1 MGIFRNQKTCFNNA
15 ATLSIYQRADDPQPV
30 ILDKIPCI
38 IGAQGIAKLQEVKF
52 EVPKKSLL
60 IPLPSGFYVYGVEP
74 FGQQINLLY
83 IIFALSSIPY
93 RKRSCIN
100 FSLVF

>member
-15 ATLSIYQRADDPQPV
+15 ATLSIYQRADDPQPG

-60 IPLPSGFYVYGVEP
+60 DP
-74 FGQQINLLY
+74 
-83 IIFALSSIPY
+83 FALWILCLWSRTIWTTD
-93 RKRSCIN
+93 
-100 FSLVF
+100 

>member
-15 ATLSIYQRADDPQPV
+15 ATLSTYQTAGDPHPG

-38 IGAQGIAKLQEVKF
+38 IEAQGIAKLQEVKF

-60 IPLPSGFYVYGVEP
+60 DPYALWI
-74 FGQQINLLY
+74 LY
-83 IIFALSSIPY
+83 IWSRTIWTED
-93 RKRSCIN
+93 
-100 FSLVF
+100 